1 MLGEVEMAMSDTERL
16 ARMERRQEAL
26 IAGISGLVDIMQMNT
41 AMLTELMEW
50 LKQPPSSELPD
61 LLQALV
67 ATIHEMREEI
77 RVLPARVARAVV
89 DGELDGRG

>member
-1 MLGEVEMAMSDTERL
+1 MTGDSERL

-26 IAGISGLVDIMQMNT
+26 IAGVDGLTDVMQMNT

-50 LKQPPSSELPD
+50 LKKPPSSELPD
-61 LLQALV
+61 LLSALV
-67 ATIHEMREEI
+67 ITVHEMRDEI
-77 RVLPARVARAVV
+77 RALPAKVARAVT

>member
-1 MLGEVEMAMSDTERL
+1 MADDTERL

-26 IAGISGLVDIMQMNT
+26 VAGVDGLADIMQMNL

-50 LKQPPSSELPD
+50 LKKPPSSELPD
-61 LLQALV
+61 LLSALV
-67 ATIHEMREEI
+67 TTVDEMRDEI
-77 RVLPARVARAVV
+77 RALPEKVARAVL

>member
-1 MLGEVEMAMSDTERL
+1 MIDQDDRL

-26 IAGISGLVDIMQMNT
+26 IAGVDGLVDVMQMNT

-61 LLQALV
+61 LLTAMV
-67 ATIHEMREEI
+67 AAVDEMREEI
-77 RVLPARVARAVV
+77 RVLPAKVARAVMT
-89 DGELDGRG
+89 GELDGRG